1 MKTLMANYSHQQ
13 IADMVAHIKTHPHKA
28 QAKLLDGDPIKGKEH
43 YISCIACHQADGSG
57 NQALNSPALAGLSD
71 TYIVNQLIKFKNGTR
86 GSGSGDQSGKLMQ
99 LSAQVLPDEQA
110 MKDVAAYIL
119 SLSNETAK

>member
-1 MKTLMANYSHQQ
+1 
-13 IADMVAHIKTHPHKA
+13 MVAHIKTHPHKP
-28 QAKLLDGDPIKGKEH
+28 QSGSLGGDPIKGKEH

-57 NQALNSPALAGLSD
+57 NQALKSPALTGLSD
-71 TYIVNQLIKFKNGTR
+71 IYIVNQLMKYKNGIR

-99 LSAQVLPDEQA
+99 LSAQVLPDKQA

-119 SLSNETAK
+119 TLKESEPNN